1 MGNNNE
7 KDEKK
12 KWWSA
17 CGHLVFTLILLVLP
31 LLLKAL
37 FHLNSYFVQNSTEKI
52 DLIADI
58 SSGFFAMCAVSLL
71 APIIY
76 TIERMIVYARI
87 TQPAA
92 KTKLNIKI
100 AWADLI
106 AAAVLWAVFFVSD
119 LFGYP
124 FSPCLVGLF
133 SFIVFL
139 IAIIIAFQEKLYD
152 LETEQITTLPI
163 LKSSD
168 KLKQDLQ
175 SQMEKSDD
183 TNADNTHKH
192 KENQILNLMKMKM
205 RGMMNDGRK
214 KHFYSCN

>member
-37 FHLNSYFVQNSTEKI
+37 FHLNSYFVQNSAEKI
-52 DLIADI
+52 DLITDI

-76 TIERMIVYARI
+76 TIERMIMYARI
-87 TQPAA
+87 TQSAA
-92 KTKLNIKI
+92 KTNLNIKI
-100 AWADLI
+100 AWGDLI

-119 LFGYP
+119 LLGYP
-124 FSPCLVGLF
+124 FSPLLVGIC

-152 LETEQITTLPI
+152 LETEQITTLSI
-163 LKSSD
+163 LKNSN
-168 KLKQDLQ
+168 KLKEELQ
-175 SQMEKSDD
+175 SQMKENDD
-183 TNADNTHKH
+183 ASADNIHEH
-192 KENQILNLMKMKM
+192 KENPN
-205 RGMMNDGRK
+205 RTSDFEFDEDEDEGDDE
-214 KHFYSCN
+214 